1 MKGKRLIR
9 ELISPDIITRPGS
22 FSLPF
27 LIVLLLPILSF
38 RHRLLLISQLRHRFD
53 SRIHDLLQLALVFL
67 RFHLL

>member
-1 MKGKRLIR
+1 M
-9 ELISPDIITRPGS
+9 
-22 FSLPF
+22 PF